1 LQTKPCTAV
10 NFLFRSINRFSTP
23 DASDYQV
30 WDWVMN
36 MVKAD
41 TVTEVLQKAHYE
53 RLKLSNVGQG
63 TFLMCCTCPHLT
75 WTSDIAIHEPNVAP
89 PDLESSKDT
98 RFLNVLGGFS
108 PRFHS
113 MTPTFVKLFR

>member
-63 TFLMCCTCPHLT
+63 TFLICCMCPHLI
-75 WTSDIAIHEPNVAP
+75 WTLDIVIHQTNVAS
-89 PDLESSKDT
+89 PDLESSKET
-98 RFLNVLGGFS
+98 RFSIAMGGFLPVS
-108 PRFHS
+108 I
-113 MTPTFVKLFR
+113 L